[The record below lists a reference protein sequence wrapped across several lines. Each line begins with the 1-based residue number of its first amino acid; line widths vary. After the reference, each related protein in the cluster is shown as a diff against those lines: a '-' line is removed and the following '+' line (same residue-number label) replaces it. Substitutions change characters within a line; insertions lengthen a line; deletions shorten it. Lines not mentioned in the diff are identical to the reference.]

1 MHGLILGEINVD
13 FALGPLPILR
23 KQLSKK

>member
-13 FALGPLPILR
+13 FSLGSLPILR
-23 KQLSKK
+23 KQLSKM